1 MAFYGPSEFGRFAS
15 WPNPANTELKV
26 AYQYNQGIDRSKE
39 GIKNYE
45 AKLLNNRG
53 QMVRNAKNGSLS
65 NEIVF
70 DVRALPNDVYYLHI
84 LDGKKTI
91 KKQVIIRH

>member
-1 MAFYGPSEFGRFAS
+1 
-15 WPNPANTELKV
+15 
-26 AYQYNQGIDRSKE
+26 
-39 GIKNYE
+39 
-45 AKLLNNRG
+45 
-53 QMVRNAKNGSLS
+53 MVRNAKNGSLS